1 MTARDHAKILGII
14 FLIFGGLA
22 VLGIAFGLIFLL
34 GMGGIA
40 IFNTGANGDSIPIAV
55 VFAIFAV
62 MLVATLFFV
71 IPQLIAGW
79 SLLKGNGKAKG
90 WLMIA
95 AIINI
100 LNFPIG
106 TAIGVYALWFAFG
119 DEGKYYF
126 RN

>member
-14 FLIFGGLA
+14 FLIFGVLG
-22 VLGIAFGLIFLL
+22 VLGIGFMLIFLL
-34 GMGGIA
+34 GMGGVA
-40 IFNTGANGDSIPIAV
+40 MFNVGANSDSIPIAIM
-55 VFAIFAV
+55 FGIFAV
-62 MLVATLFFV
+62 FLLFTLLFI

-79 SLLKGNGKAKG
+79 SLFKGNGKAKG
-90 WLMIA
+90 WMMIA

-126 RN
+126 KN

>member
-22 VLGIAFGLIFLL
+22 VIGIVFGLIFLL

-40 IFNTGANGDSIPIAV
+40 IFNTGANSDSIPIAV
-55 VFAIFAV
+55 MFGLFAV
-62 MLVATLFFV
+62 CLIAAFLFV

-79 SLLKGNGKAKG
+79 NLLKGNGRGKI
-90 WLMIA
+90 WLIVSA
-95 AIINI
+95 VINV

-106 TAIGVYALWFAFG
+106 TIIGVYAFWFVFG
-119 DEGKYYF
+119 EEGKRYF